1 MKKITNFVKL
11 ILNQN
16 TLKFNPKLLVI
27 LSFIIL
33 SCNGQTSKNNKTIEV
48 KDFAAKMEATPNA
61 QILDVRTPEE
71 FSSAHIDNALN
82 IDWLGDKF
90 VVDAEK
96 LDKTKPVFVYCKSG
110 GRSKSAANKLEE
122 LGFTTIYELQGG
134 ILKWDAEGMSKPSGK
149 TIGMSVQEY
158 NKLINSDK
166 KILINFYAEWCAPCK
181 KMAPYIA
188 KMQKEENSDLVI
200 IRLDADKNKTLM
212 DAMKISELPTLF
224 LYEKTKKKWQH
235 SGFISEE
242 DLRKQIQ

>member
-1 MKKITNFVKL
+1 M
-11 ILNQN
+11 
-16 TLKFNPKLLVI
+16 KFNPIMLVI
-27 LSFIIL
+27 ISSIIL
-33 SCNGQTSKNNKTIEV
+33 SCNGQTSKDNKTIDA
-48 KDFAAKMEATPNA
+48 KAFAEKMKATPNA

-71 FSSAHIDNALN
+71 FSTSHIDNALN
-82 IDWLGDKF
+82 IDWLGNSF
-90 VVDAEK
+90 VAGAEK

-122 LGFTTIYELQGG
+122 LGFKTIYELQGG
-134 ILKWDAEGMSKPSGK
+134 ILKWDAEGMSKPTGK
-149 TIGMSVQEY
+149 TIGMTVEEY
-158 NKLINSDK
+158 NKLVDSDK
-166 KILINFYAEWCAPCK
+166 KVLINFYAEWCAPCK

-188 KMQKEENSDLVI
+188 RMQKEENDNVVI

-224 LYEKTKKKWQH
+224 LYEKAEKKWQH